1 MPTLAQARTA
11 SRSQTRTLDEARSF
25 AADHDM
31 DVDEALALIKTYG
44 ADRAT
49 LDEIVEQM
57 YG

>member
-1 MPTLAQARTA
+1 
-11 SRSQTRTLDEARSF
+11 
-25 AADHDM
+25 M
-31 DVDEALALIKTYG
+31 DLDEALALIQKYG